1 MQKTSSENEYV
12 SQCAETFKKNNNDC
26 KNEMS
31 STFQPKEMGSD
42 SQVIAEEMLTVP

>member
-12 SQCAETFKKNNNDC
+12 SQCAETLKKNNDC

-31 STFQPKEMGSD
+31 STFQPKETRSD